1 MQLHL
6 IRDSG
11 VNSAKIVLVS
21 HHLCPYVQRAAIALA
36 EKAVLFERAYIDLAD
51 KPAWFTNLSPLGKVP
66 LLRVGE
72 EVIFESSVI
81 VEYLEETQP
90 GPLHPHDPLRR
101 AQHRGW
107 IEFSSTVLNAI
118 GGFYNA
124 ADGQG
129 LTGQAHKICTLFE
142 RLEMELG
149 TGPWFGGGH
158 FRWWM
163 PRSRRCSDISM
174 CLTRL
179 PILTVL
185 PGWSVLHAG
194 GRFFTGDPRW

>member
-6 IRDSG
+6 IRGSG

-81 VEYLEETQP
+81 VEDLEETQP
-90 GPLHPHDPLRR
+90 GPLHPHDPRR
-101 AQHRGW
+101 
-107 IEFSSTVLNAI
+107 
-118 GGFYNA
+118 
-124 ADGQG
+124 
-129 LTGQAHKICTLFE
+129 
-142 RLEMELG
+142 
-149 TGPWFGGGH
+149 
-158 FRWWM
+158 
-163 PRSRRCSDISM
+163 
-174 CLTRL
+174 
-179 PILTVL
+179 
-185 PGWSVLHAG
+185 
-194 GRFFTGDPRW
+194 

>member
-1 MQLHL
+1 MQLYL
-6 IRDSG
+6 IRESG

-90 GPLHPHDPLRR
+90 GPLHPHDPRR
-101 AQHRGW
+101 Q
-107 IEFSSTVLNAI
+107 
-118 GGFYNA
+118 
-124 ADGQG
+124 
-129 LTGQAHKICTLFE
+129 TL
-142 RLEMELG
+142 
-149 TGPWFGGGH
+149 
-158 FRWWM
+158 
-163 PRSRRCSDISM
+163 
-174 CLTRL
+174 
-179 PILTVL
+179 
-185 PGWSVLHAG
+185 SVLT
-194 GRFFTGDPRW
+194 TGDDTNLNLKFSWNALKFLWNRELVKETI